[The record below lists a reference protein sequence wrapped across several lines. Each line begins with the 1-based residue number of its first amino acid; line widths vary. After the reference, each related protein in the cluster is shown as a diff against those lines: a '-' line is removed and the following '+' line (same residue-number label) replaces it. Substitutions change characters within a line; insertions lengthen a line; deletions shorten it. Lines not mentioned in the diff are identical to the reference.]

1 MITLDIE
8 DTHIKIMSV
17 KGKHVDIAISQEIEP
32 GLVEDGVIKD
42 ASRMGQV
49 IKQLLSDNRIS
60 ERRVI
65 VGMTGIHSIYRM
77 VKLPKL
83 PVRMQAEAANREM
96 GRVMPV
102 PLNEVYTSWQ
112 AVDVSGEETAF
123 CLVGLPR
130 NSVDAMLNTLREAGL
145 ESRLMDVR
153 PLAVA
158 RIIDEKN
165 ALVINVQPNSFD
177 IVLILDGVP
186 ELMRSIAFPSRGSTP
201 EEKISEI
208 KEELDRTVSFY
219 NSSHKTTPITSETS
233 VFISGE
239 HSQLLTEQLD
249 FHVKPLPQFLTYFE
263 GFKPED
269 YAANIGLAL
278 KQINVSDS
286 QIQININTVPEFYLP
301 KPREVFGFITWALI
315 GIFVVVIIFAVMAT
329 AGELSK
335 TTLLQEQLDL
345 AKAQVQKRQ
354 GTTEEVEEFRKE
366 LTAAE
371 NARDVLQEP
380 LNEFTSQRE
389 KVNNDLS
396 KMTSLLPGTINLTG
410 LYYEEAL
417 SQDKRRLEKK
427 WDVTGSAPDE
437 PTVLNYSN
445 DLKMTNRFGMVTVST
460 SAVDYNQVAFTIS
473 LISYTDK

>member
-1 MITLDIE
+1 
-8 DTHIKIMSV
+8 
-17 KGKHVDIAISQEIEP
+17 
-32 GLVEDGVIKD
+32 
-42 ASRMGQV
+42 
-49 IKQLLSDNRIS
+49 
-60 ERRVI
+60 
-65 VGMTGIHSIYRM
+65 
-77 VKLPKL
+77 
-83 PVRMQAEAANREM
+83 
-96 GRVMPV
+96 
-102 PLNEVYTSWQ
+102 
-112 AVDVSGEETAF
+112 
-123 CLVGLPR
+123 
-130 NSVDAMLNTLREAGL
+130 
-145 ESRLMDVR
+145 
-153 PLAVA
+153 
-158 RIIDEKN
+158 
-165 ALVINVQPNSFD
+165 
-177 IVLILDGVP
+177 
-186 ELMRSIAFPSRGSTP
+186 
-201 EEKISEI
+201 
-208 KEELDRTVSFY
+208 
-219 NSSHKTTPITSETS
+219 
-233 VFISGE
+233 
-239 HSQLLTEQLD
+239 
-249 FHVKPLPQFLTYFE
+249 
-263 GFKPED
+263 
-269 YAANIGLAL
+269 
-278 KQINVSDS
+278 
-286 QIQININTVPEFYLP
+286 
-301 KPREVFGFITWALI
+301 
-315 GIFVVVIIFAVMAT
+315 MAT

-396 KMTSLLPGTINLTG
+396 KITSLLPGTINLTG

>member
-1 MITLDIE
+1 MVTLDIE
-8 DTHIKIMSV
+8 DTRIKIMTI
-17 KGKHVDIAISQEIEP
+17 KGKHVDSAISQDIEP
-32 GLVEDGVIKD
+32 GLVEDGVIMD
-42 ASRMGQV
+42 TSRMGQLL
-49 IKQLLSDNRIS
+49 KQLMSDNKIS
-60 ERRVI
+60 EKRVI

-145 ESRLMDVR
+145 ESRMMDVK

-165 ALVINVQPNSFD
+165 ALVINVQPDSFD

-186 ELMRSIAFPSRGSTP
+186 ELMRSIAFPSRSSTP
-201 EEKISEI
+201 EEKIGEI

-239 HSQLLTEQLD
+239 HSQLLAEQLA
-249 FHVKPLPQFLTYFE
+249 FRIRPLPQFLSYFE
-263 GFKPED
+263 GFQPED
-269 YAANIGLAL
+269 YVANIGLAL
-278 KQINVSDS
+278 KQINIGDS

-315 GIFVVVIIFAVMAT
+315 GIFVVIIIFAVMSTGQELNKT
-329 AGELSK
+329 A
-335 TTLLQEQLDL
+335 LLQEQLDI

-354 GTTEEVEEFRKE
+354 GTTEEVEEYRKE
-366 LTAAE
+366 LTVAE
-371 NARDVLQEP
+371 SARDVFQKP
-380 LNEFTSQRE
+380 LDEFTTQRE

-396 KMTSLLPGTINLTG
+396 KITSLLPGTINLSAIF
-410 LYYEEAL
+410 YEEKL
-417 SQDKRRLEKK
+417 SEDKNRLEKK
-427 WDVTGSAPDE
+427 WDISGSAPDE

-445 DLKMTNRFGMVTVST
+445 DLRNTNRFDMVTVST
-460 SAVDYNQVAFTIS
+460 SVVDYNQVAFTIS
-473 LISYTDK
+473 LINYAEK

>member
-1 MITLDIE
+1 MTI
-8 DTHIKIMSV
+8 
-17 KGKHVDIAISQEIEP
+17 KGKHVDSAISQDIEP
-32 GLVEDGVIKD
+32 GLVEDGVIMD
-42 ASRMGQV
+42 TSRMGQLL
-49 IKQLLSDNRIS
+49 KQLMSDNKIS
-60 ERRVI
+60 EKRVI

-112 AVDVSGEETAF
+112 AVDISSEETAF

-145 ESRLMDVR
+145 ESRLMDVK

-186 ELMRSIAFPSRGSTP
+186 ELMRSIAFPSRSSTP
-201 EEKISEI
+201 EEKIGEI

-219 NSSHKTTPITSETS
+219 NSGHKATPITGETS

-239 HSQLLTEQLD
+239 YSQLLAEQLA
-249 FHVKPLPQFLTYFE
+249 FRIKPLPQFLSYFE
-263 GFKPED
+263 GFQPEN
-269 YAANIGLAL
+269 YVANIGLAL
-278 KQINVSDS
+278 KQISISDS
-286 QIQININTVPEFYLP
+286 QIQININTVPELYLP

-315 GIFVVVIIFAVMAT
+315 GIFVVIIVFTVMST
-329 AGELSK
+329 ARELSK
-335 TTLLQEQLDL
+335 TALLQEQLDI
-345 AKAQVQKRQ
+345 AQTQVQKRQ
-354 GTTEEVEEFRKE
+354 GTTEEVEDYRKE

-371 NARDVLQEP
+371 SARDVLQKP
-380 LNEFTSQRE
+380 LDEFTEQRE

-396 KMTSLLPGTINLTG
+396 KITSLLPGTINLNAIF
-410 LYYEEAL
+410 YEEKL
-417 SQDKRRLEKK
+417 GQDKKRMEKR
-427 WDVTGSAPDE
+427 WDITGSAPDE

-445 DLKMTNRFGMVTVST
+445 DLRKTNKFDMVTVST
-460 SAVDYNQVAFTIS
+460 SVVDYNQVAFTIS
-473 LISYTDK
+473 LISYAEK